1 MKKKVLF
8 GLRTLVMSV
17 VTLFAGFGA
26 YAQYE
31 LEWVNEYEV
40 IGDYYF
46 EIVGTATDA
55 ASNYYVVAN
64 YYDTLDIDLGPGEV
78 WVYPSN
84 YSSMFIAKYNAN
96 GELIWGNPI
105 GKVDASVIGSSM
117 TVDALGNV
125 YVAGATGT
133 EPGVFVDFDPNAGSA
148 LLTLGSSQYRFM
160 WVLKWDTDGNF
171 AWVKEIRTET
181 SAAQTGVMPQAITVD
196 GDGNVFVTGAWDS
209 DLNFG
214 PPSNAVLNSGAYK
227 VSVFLAKYNS
237 SGTFQWAKQFNQSYQ
252 YPWPLSGFFDNI
264 SVNSTGIYLA
274 GRFGG
279 NIDLNPGAGFDTLA
293 APSQSGMAVAI
304 KLNLSGDYVW
314 ANKFLPTDGS
324 SSSSMYTS
332 TIDASGNLYFG
343 GSFTG
348 TVDFDPTNNSN
359 EISSVG
365 NNADMFMG
373 KLNANG
379 SLGWLKTIT
388 AENSQFFSAMD
399 LDELGNVFFVGT
411 FEDTVDFD
419 PGAGEDIISAEAL
432 YDNFLLKLDN
442 NGEYEYVR
450 TWGGD
455 GSDVPSTILFDAEG
469 DILISGYHTST
480 DMEYDPFRGGFTAT
494 WIYLMKLAIPHMS
507 VNETVIENDF
517 SVFPVPANQ
526 FVTVSGVEPGS
537 LVRVIDINGKEVF
550 NQKVN
555 AETIQ
560 IPTDALAN
568 GLYTVKIESTQ
579 FRGQKKIIIN
589 R

>member
-8 GLRTLVMSV
+8 GLRSLVTSV
-17 VTLFAGFGA
+17 VTLFTGLSAF
-26 YAQYE
+26 AQYE
-31 LEWVNEYEV
+31 LEWVNEYDV
-40 IGDYYF
+40 IGDNYI

-84 YSSMFIAKYNAN
+84 YSSMFIAKYNAS

-105 GKVDASVIGSSM
+105 GKVDASVIGRSM

-148 LLTLGSSQYRFM
+148 SLTLGSSQYRFM

-171 AWVKEIRTET
+171 VWVKEIRTET

-237 SGTFQWAKQFNQSYQ
+237 SGTFQWAKQFNQSTQ
-252 YPWPLSGFFDNI
+252 YPWPLSGIFDNI

-293 APSQSGMAVAI
+293 APLQSGIAVAI

-314 ANKFLPTDGS
+314 ANKFIPQDAIS
-324 SSSSMYTS
+324 QSIVYKS
-332 TIDASGNLYFG
+332 TIDAAGNIYMG
-343 GSFTG
+343 GIFSG

-359 EISSVG
+359 LISSVG
-365 NNADMFMG
+365 TQTDLFMS
-373 KLNANG
+373 KINTNG
-379 SLGWLKTIT
+379 SLTWLKTIQ
-388 AENSQFFSAMD
+388 AENSETITSMA
-399 LDELGNVFFVGT
+399 LDNSGNVFFVGS
-411 FEDTVDFD
+411 FQDTVDFD
-419 PGAGEDIISAEAL
+419 PGAGEDIISPEAL
-432 YDNFLLKLDN
+432 YDSYLLKLNN

-450 TWGGD
+450 SWGGD
-455 GSDVPSTILFDAEG
+455 GYDETSTILFDAEG

-494 WIYLMKLAIPHMS
+494 WVYLMKLAIPHVS
-507 VNETVIENDF
+507 VNEAIIENDF
-517 SVFPVPANQ
+517 TVFPVPANQ
-526 FVTVSGVEPGS
+526 FVTVAGIEPGS
-537 LVRVIDINGKEVF
+537 VIRVIDINGKEVF

-568 GLYTVKIESTQ
+568 GLYTIKIESTQ